1 MVRMNPRGDK
11 RKMKAMAETS
21 TLGYAV
27 CFSTLSF
34 QKEYLENMLLDNL
47 AKSPCNIDTTFVE

>member
-34 QKEYLENMLLDNL
+34 LLPKPLEAYLDFF
-47 AKSPCNIDTTFVE
+47 AFSVRT